1 MKGSA
6 GTLRWTTSVRQ
17 RNVPFITAI
26 VATVLA
32 AGLAFWNSSRALPLL
47 ASLEGFTIDARFRM
61 RGPRKPAT
69 DRIVIVGLDDDTHD
83 KTDTVQSRRGYAKL
97 IDAISAYHPKL
108 IAVDVFFSSPEQ
120 FLSSEVSEQVRAVAA
135 SPPTST
141 PERAV
146 LDRVAE
152 ELRGD
157 DLLAAA
163 IARNGRT
170 VLGAYVVPGPP
181 PAEPVEPPGL
191 ERARHGEVADAG
203 GGGQLRP
210 ESGSGIIASMPIFTR
225 GQLGSGLVNTL
236 RDEDGVTRHMPLD
249 VEYGGRHYMTLG
261 LVVALIEQGTPGKT
275 RYVVGGESLRAG
287 AMRLPLSADASLLLD
302 PLGKKQIEH
311 VSAYAVLTG
320 KVPREKLEGKLVFV
334 GQTYSASDK
343 VATPLDQAADGIELH
358 ATLAENI
365 LTGHIMRSTGTLA
378 AVGATLLLGLIV
390 AAAQLRRIR
399 RRAWVPPLVSLA
411 AITGYCAFSI
421 AMFASGTVIAMAT
434 PVLLTLVVLV
444 VATVSG
450 LATEG
455 REKAHLRGVFSQ
467 YVSRP
472 VVDRILEN
480 PGRAKLGGERKNLTV
495 LFSDIRGFSHVAES
509 MQPEDLAAFL
519 HEYLTPMTDLVLASG
534 GMLDKYIGDAIMA
547 IWGAPVDAPDH
558 AAQACE
564 VALRMHEALVELNRK
579 WVVAGKA
586 RVAIGIGINTG
597 AMSVGNMG
605 SEARFEYTVLGDAVN
620 QGARLEALTKEY
632 GVGILV
638 GEATASAAGD
648 RFLFRELDL
657 VRVKGRAQAIPV
669 FELVGRAGKS
679 DPTFARALALYRNR
693 EFAAARIAFASLP
706 DDPAAAVMASRC
718 DDLAAAPPP
727 SDWDGVYDQRSK

>member
-1 MKGSA
+1 M
-6 GTLRWTTSVRQ
+6 RQ

-26 VATVLA
+26 IATVLA
-32 AGLAFWNSSRALPLL
+32 AGLAVWNSTRALPLL
-47 ASLEGFTIDARFRM
+47 ASIEGFTVDARFRM

-69 DRIVIVGLDDDTHD
+69 DRIVIVGLDDATR
-83 KTDTVQSRRGYAKL
+83 KETATLQSRRGYATL
-97 IDAISAYHPKL
+97 IDAISAYRPKL
-108 IAVDVFFSSPEQ
+108 IALDVFFSPAEQ
-120 FLSSEVSEQVRAVAA
+120 FLSREVTEQVRAVTA
-135 SPPTST
+135 SPPTNT

-146 LDRVAE
+146 LERVAE
-152 ELRGD
+152 EIRGD
-157 DLLAAA
+157 ELLAEA
-163 IARNGRT
+163 IAKSGRV
-170 VLGAYVVPGPP
+170 VLAAYVIPGVPDP
-181 PAEPVEPPGL
+181 EPVEPPGL

-210 ESGSGIIASMPIFTR
+210 QSGAGVIASLPMLTAA
-225 GQLGSGLVNTL
+225 QLGAGLVNTL

-249 VEYGGRHYMTLG
+249 VEYGGRHYMPLG
-261 LVVALIEQGTPGKT
+261 LAVALIEQGTPGKT
-275 RYVVGGESLRAG
+275 RYVVGGSTLTAG
-287 AMRLPLSADASLLLD
+287 RTRLPLSADASLLLD

-311 VSAYAVLTG
+311 ISAYDVLTG
-320 KVPREKLEGKLVFV
+320 TVPREKLEGKLVFV
-334 GQTYSASDK
+334 GQTFAASDK

-365 LTGHIMRSTGTLA
+365 LTGRILRSTGTLA
-378 AVGATLLLGLIV
+378 TVGAVLLLGLVV

-411 AITGYCAFSI
+411 AITAYCALSL
-421 AMFASGTVIAMAT
+421 ALFASGTVIAVAS
-434 PVLLTLVVLV
+434 PVLLTLGVLV
-444 VATVSG
+444 IATVSG

-467 YVSRP
+467 YVSRS

-480 PGRAKLGGERKNLTV
+480 PSRAKLGGERKNLTV
-495 LFSDIRGFSHVAES
+495 LFSDIRGFSHVAER
-509 MQPEDLAAFL
+509 MQPEELASFL

-547 IWGAPVDAPDH
+547 IWGAPVDSPHH
-558 AAQACE
+558 ATQACD
-564 VALRMHEALVELNRK
+564 VALRMQDALVELNRK
-579 WVVAGKA
+579 WVLAGKA
-586 RVAIGIGINTG
+586 PVAIGIGINTG
-597 AMSVGNMG
+597 AMAVGNMG

-638 GEATASAAGD
+638 GEATAQAAGD

-657 VRVKGRAQAIPV
+657 VRVKGRATAIPV
-669 FELVGRAGKS
+669 FELVGRAGTS

-693 EFAAARIAFASLP
+693 EFTEARRVFATLP

-718 DDLAAAPPP
+718 DDLAATPPP